1 MNIMLILAHPDK
13 GSFNH
18 AIASVAADALTGAGH
33 TVWRHDLY
41 DEGFDPLLPKNEFSR
56 GALLPSAI
64 ERHCRELETADGI
77 VIVHPNWWG
86 MPPAILTGWVD
97 RVIRPGRAYEFVEND
112 KGDGVPRGLLKA
124 RAAIVFNTSDTVEK
138 REAEVFGDPLRLIW
152 EKCIFDLCGV
162 RNFHRRVFRVVVT
175 SKESERLQWL
185 TDTQALVRRIFP
197 GQGN

>member
-1 MNIMLILAHPDK
+1 MNIMLVLAHPDK

-18 AIASVAADALTGAGH
+18 SIADAAADAMTNTGH

-41 DEGFDPLLPKNEFSR
+41 AEGFDPLLPKNEFSR
-56 GALLPSAI
+56 GALLPSVI
-64 ERHCRELETADGI
+64 ERHCLELESADGI

-162 RNFHRRVFRVVVT
+162 RDFHRRVFRVVVT
-175 SKESERLQWL
+175 SHEAERRQWL
-185 TDTQALVRRIFP
+185 ADAQDLVRRVFP
-197 GQGN
+197 GRAD

>member
-1 MNIMLILAHPDK
+1 MLVLAHPDK

-97 RVIRPGRAYEFVEND
+97 RVVRPGRAYEFVEND

-162 RNFHRRVFRVVVT
+162 RKFHRRVFRVVVT

-185 TDTQALVRRIFP
+185 TDTQSLVRRIFP